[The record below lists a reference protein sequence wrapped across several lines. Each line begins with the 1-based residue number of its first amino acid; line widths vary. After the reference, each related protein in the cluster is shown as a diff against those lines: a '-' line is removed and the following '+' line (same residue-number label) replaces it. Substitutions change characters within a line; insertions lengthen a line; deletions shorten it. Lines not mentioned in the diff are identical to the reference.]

1 MEMSLYYKPGSFMVG
16 EYLSGKTDQ
25 LREMILRIAPSTK
38 VVEKQ
43 ASRHGHLRS
52 SGEID
57 RALLTIVSEMI
68 KVYNI
73 QTKLSPEQLAA
84 VIRLFYKGLSDT
96 EIAEQ
101 LGDRAL
107 NKTVSR
113 ARIKLHLFRESD
125 LKPPFD
131 KDEFLRLSEA
141 GKSVKEMSE
150 ILGVAP
156 STVSEYRN
164 IFESQKAA
172 EQDGYI
178 GRFKAILSDQE
189 VSERMVSHISKDG
202 LQDTM
207 DTDYEAAEA

>member
-1 MEMSLYYKPGSFMVG
+1 MSGR
-16 EYLSGKTDQ
+16 TDQ
-25 LREMILRIAPSTK
+25 LRDLVLKMGASTK

-43 ASRHGHLRS
+43 ASQHGALRGS
-52 SGEID
+52 SDIE
-57 RALLTIVSEMI
+57 RALLGVVKEMI
-68 KVYNI
+68 KHYNI
-73 QTKLSPEQLAA
+73 QTKLTPEQLAT

-131 KDEFLRLSEA
+131 KNEFILLSGT
-141 GKSVKEMSE
+141 GKSVKEMAE
-150 ILGVAP
+150 ALGVAP
-156 STVSEYRN
+156 STISEYRN

-172 EQDGYI
+172 EKDGYTK
-178 GRFKAILSDQE
+178 RFLEILSDQD
-189 VSERMVSHISKDG
+189 VSERMVTSHIKDG

>member
-1 MEMSLYYKPGSFMVG
+1 MG

>member
-1 MEMSLYYKPGSFMVG
+1 MSGR
-16 EYLSGKTDQ
+16 TDQ
-25 LREMILRIAPSTK
+25 LRDLVLQMGTSTK

-43 ASRHGHLRS
+43 ATQHGALRGS
-52 SGEID
+52 SDIE
-57 RALLTIVSEMI
+57 RALLGIVKEMI
-68 KVYNI
+68 KHYNI
-73 QTKLSPEQLAA
+73 QTKLTSEQLAT
-84 VIRLFYKGLSDT
+84 VVRLFYKGLSDT

-131 KDEFLRLSEA
+131 KNEFILLSEA
-141 GKSVKEMSE
+141 GKSVKEMAE
-150 ILGVAP
+150 ALGVAP
-156 STVSEYRN
+156 STISEYRN

-172 EQDGYI
+172 EKDGYTK
-178 GRFKAILSDQE
+178 RFLEILSDQD
-189 VSERMVSHISKDG
+189 VSERMVTSHIKDG